1 MRYFALTLFMCL
13 AVSAWTQSSSSRGAA
28 FLGVQSGT
36 ISKKKAQ
43 ILGFSN
49 YYGSY
54 VSRIIPNSPAQ
65 QAGLMP
71 FDYIFGIDKL
81 NAGSN
86 QSLSDMLSRYR
97 SGDEAVVHYVRKGK
111 AQKAKVTFASKA
123 AAATVSVGKKA
134 FLGVSPGQDNEDER
148 NEKAGVVIKP
158 IANST
163 AAQLG
168 LMNGDRITAI
178 NGYTMV
184 DWDDIS
190 IAVGMLSGGDAI
202 EVQYERDGKKKT
214 AKGQIKSYDESRTVT
229 EYTWTPKPEERAFL
243 GISSNM
249 LTTEKVTALGFDN
262 AYGSYVTEI
271 IPGTA
276 AEKAGLKPFDYVF
289 GIDEHRTGPEA
300 DLTDLLKKYK
310 AGDKAMVHFIRQGK
324 AMTAE
329 VAFTGRTT
337 PALPREIAKSRCDQ
351 PFLGVSESY
360 WREESP
366 GKGVPVDIVSNSTAE
381 AMGMKNGD
389 VVLRIDGYPIV
400 DWSDISVAI
409 SRKKVGEEITV
420 ACRRGNTEI
429 ENTLPVKSLCDTK
442 GKEGS
447 SWEINLGENFPF
459 GERKTNP
466 VPDESYQP
474 VNMGSV
480 TTGFN
485 NVEAAEAADLKTR
498 FNIDLSAANDLA
510 LEDVQ
515 LQPNPGVGLF
525 RLQFRLP
532 ESGLTTVR
540 IYNAAGRLIYE
551 YELGV
556 FSGAFSDDVDISQNG
571 AGNYYLEVRQGE
583 RSAAK
588 KITLQN

>member
-1 MRYFALTLFMCL
+1 MRYFALLLCL
-13 AVSAWTQSSSSRGAA
+13 GVAVIAAAQKPSGREAA
-28 FLGVQSGT
+28 FLGVQSET
-36 ISKKKAQ
+36 LSKKKAKL
-43 ILGFSN
+43 IGLTN

-54 VSRIIPNSPAQ
+54 VSRIVPNSPAQ
-65 QAGLMP
+65 KAGLMP
-71 FDYIFGIDKL
+71 FDYIYGVDKL
-81 NAGSN
+81 TASANR
-86 QSLSDMLSRYR
+86 SLSDMLADYR
-97 SGDEAVVHYVRKGK
+97 AGDEAVIHYVRRGK
-111 AQKAKVTFASKA
+111 AQKTKVTFASKA
-123 AAATVSVGKKA
+123 GNATISAEKKA
-134 FLGVSPGQDNEDER
+134 FLGISPAAGNEDEDR
-148 NEKAGVVIKP
+148 EQPGVVIKP

-163 AAQLG
+163 AAAIG
-168 LMNGDRITAI
+168 LQNGDRIMAI
-178 NGYTMV
+178 NGYPMI
-184 DWDDIS
+184 DWDDIA
-190 IAVGMLSGGDAI
+190 IAIGMLSAGDAI
-202 EVQYERDGKKKT
+202 EVQYERDGKRKT
-214 AKGQIKSYDESRTVT
+214 ARGQIKSYDESRNVT
-229 EYTWTPKPEERAFL
+229 GYTWAPKPEERAFL
-243 GISSNM
+243 GINSN
-249 LTTEKVTALGFDN
+249 TITEDKAKALGFDN

-276 AEKAGLKPFDYVF
+276 AEKAGLKPFDYIF
-289 GIDEHRTGPEA
+289 GIDEHRTGPEV
-300 DLTDLLKKYK
+300 DLTYLLKKYK
-310 AGDKAMVHFIRQGK
+310 AGDKATVHFIRQGK
-324 AMTAE
+324 AQTVE
-329 VAFTGRTT
+329 VSFTGRATG
-337 PALPREIAKSRCDQ
+337 PRIMVKSRCDQ

-360 WREESP
+360 WREESS

-389 VVLRIDGYPIV
+389 VILRIDGYPIV

-409 SRKKVGEEITV
+409 SRKKPGDEIAV
-420 ACRRGNTEI
+420 LYRRGNTEI
-429 ENTLPVKSLCDTK
+429 ENTLPIKSVCDTK

-459 GERKTNP
+459 GERKSNP
-466 VPDESYQP
+466 APDESYQP

-480 TTGFN
+480 TTGFT

-498 FNIDLSAANDLA
+498 FNIDMSAVNDLT

-556 FSGAFSDDVDISQNG
+556 FSGEFSDDVDISQNG